1 MQLKLRPF
9 ERLHYN
15 EPRCKCWDGSREAK
29 VLLALDI
36 GNTAITIGV
45 FDGEKIRAR
54 WSIATDVENLVDE
67 YAILLLN
74 LLQTGG
80 LSASDIDEAV
90 MGSVVPSLT
99 PVFQEACSRYF
110 KVSPLVVDLG
120 VRTGIRIL
128 YDSPRDVG
136 ADRVI
141 DAVAAIKL
149 YGPPLII
156 VDFGTA
162 TVFDAI
168 SREGDYVG
176 GAIAPGI
183 GISVEALFGRTAKLP
198 RIELERPK
206 HAIGKTTVSA
216 MQSGVIFGYVGLV
229 EGIITRMKA
238 ELEGEAKVIATGG
251 YAPLIARETPL
262 IEEVNV
268 DLTLVGLRLIQE
280 ANRQAVPGRQG
291 H

>member
-1 MQLKLRPF
+1 M
-9 ERLHYN
+9 
-15 EPRCKCWDGSREAK
+15 
-29 VLLALDI
+29 LLALDI

-45 FDGEKIRAR
+45 FDGEEIRAR

-67 YAILLLN
+67 YAILLLS
-74 LLQTGG
+74 LLNTEG
-80 LSASDIDEAV
+80 LTARDVDEAIL
-90 MGSVVPSLT
+90 GSVVPSLT
-99 PVFQEACSRYF
+99 PVFQELCRRYF
-110 KVSPLVVDLG
+110 KVTPLVVDPG

-149 YGPPLII
+149 YGPPLIV

-176 GAIAPGI
+176 GVIAPGI
-183 GISVEALFGRTAKLP
+183 GISLEALFERTAKLP
-198 RIELERPK
+198 RIELERPRT
-206 HAIGKTTVSA
+206 AIGKTTVSA
-216 MQSGVIFGYVGLV
+216 MQAGIIFGYVGLV
-229 EGIITRMKA
+229 EGIIARMRR
-238 ELEGEAKVIATGG
+238 ELDPEAKVIATGG
-251 YAPLIARETPL
+251 YAPLIAKETPV
-262 IEEVNV
+262 IQEVNV

-280 ANRQAVPGRQG
+280 ANRGQAMPTGRQARE
-291 H
+291 

>member
-1 MQLKLRPF
+1 MSGAGIGPCAATWP
-9 ERLHYN
+9 ET
-15 EPRCKCWDGSREAK
+15 EGAEM
-29 VLLALDI
+29 LLALDI

-45 FDGEKIRAR
+45 FDGEELRAR

-74 LLQTGG
+74 LLRTEN
-80 LSASDIDEAV
+80 LSAADVDEAIL
-90 MGSVVPSLT
+90 GSVVPSLT
-99 PVFQEACSRYF
+99 PVFQDVCRRYF
-110 KVSPLVVDLG
+110 SVTPLVVDLG
-120 VRTGIRIL
+120 VRTGVRIM

-149 YGPPLII
+149 YGPPLIV

-168 SREGDYVG
+168 SKDGDYLG

-183 GISVEALFGRTAKLP
+183 GISMEALFERTAKLP

-206 HAIGKTTVSA
+206 TAIGKTTVVA
-216 MQSGVIFGYVGLV
+216 MQSGIVFGYVGLI
-229 EGIITRMKA
+229 EGIVARMKE
-238 ELEGEAKVIATGG
+238 ELEGDVKVIATGG
-251 YAPLIARETPL
+251 LAPLIARETPV
-262 IEEVNV
+262 IQAVNL

-280 ANRQAVPGRQG
+280 ANRGQG
-291 H
+291 TVNRA

>member
-1 MQLKLRPF
+1 MGSTIMSSVENGPKRPG
-9 ERLHYN
+9 
-15 EPRCKCWDGSREAK
+15 DTGRELFM
-29 VLLALDI
+29 LLALDI

-45 FDGEKIRAR
+45 FEGETLRAR

-74 LLQTGG
+74 LLRTSG
-80 LSASDIDEAV
+80 LGPGDVDGAIL
-90 MGSVVPSLT
+90 GSVVPSLT
-99 PVFQEACSRYF
+99 PVFQEVCRRYF
-110 KVSPLVVDLG
+110 SVAPLVVDPG
-120 VRTGIRIL
+120 VRTGVRIL

-149 YGPPLII
+149 YGPPLIV

-168 SREGDYVG
+168 SKEGDYVG

-183 GISVEALFGRTAKLP
+183 GISMEALFERTAKLP

-206 HAIGKTTVSA
+206 TAIGKTTVSA
-216 MQSGVIFGYVGLV
+216 MQSGIVFGYVGLI
-229 EGIITRMKA
+229 EGIAARMKE
-238 ELEGEAKVIATGG
+238 ELGGDAKVVATGG
-251 YAPLIARETPL
+251 LAPLIARETP
-262 IEEVNV
+262 IIQFVNV
-268 DLTLVGLRLIQE
+268 DLTLIGLRLIQE
-280 ANRQAVPGRQG
+280 ANRNQER
-291 H
+291 

>member
-1 MQLKLRPF
+1 M
-9 ERLHYN
+9 
-15 EPRCKCWDGSREAK
+15 
-29 VLLALDI
+29 LLALDI

-45 FDGEKIRAR
+45 FDGERLRAR

-74 LLQTGG
+74 LLRTEN
-80 LSASDIDEAV
+80 LSAADVDEAI

-99 PVFQEACSRYF
+99 PVFQDVCRRYF
-110 KVSPLVVDLG
+110 SATPLVVDLG
-120 VRTGIRIL
+120 VRTGVRIL

-149 YGPPLII
+149 YGPPLIV

-168 SREGDYVG
+168 SKDGDYLG

-183 GISVEALFGRTAKLP
+183 GISMEALFERTAKLP

-206 HAIGKTTVSA
+206 SAIGKTTVA
-216 MQSGVIFGYVGLV
+216 AIQSGIVFGYVGLI
-229 EGIITRMKA
+229 EGIVARMKE
-238 ELEGEAKVIATGG
+238 ELEGDVKVIATGG
-251 YAPLIARETPL
+251 LAPLIARETPV
-262 IEEVNV
+262 IQAVNL
-268 DLTLVGLRLIQE
+268 DLTLIGLHLIQE
-280 ANRQAVPGRQG
+280 ANRGQGR
-291 H
+291 

>member
-1 MQLKLRPF
+1 M
-9 ERLHYN
+9 
-15 EPRCKCWDGSREAK
+15 
-29 VLLALDI
+29 LLAIDI

-45 FDGEKIRAR
+45 FNGESLRAH
-54 WSIATDVENLVDE
+54 WSIATDIENLVDE

-74 LLQTGG
+74 LLRTEE
-80 LSASDIDEAV
+80 LESKDIDEAIL
-90 MGSVVPSLT
+90 GSVVPSLT
-99 PVFQEACSRYF
+99 PVFQNVCRRYF
-110 KVSPLVVDLG
+110 KVTPLVVDPG
-120 VRTGIRIL
+120 VKTGLRIL

-149 YGPPLII
+149 YGPPLIV

-168 SREGDYVG
+168 SKDGDYVG

-183 GISVEALFGRTAKLP
+183 GIAMEALFERTAKLP

-206 HAIGKTTVSA
+206 TAIGKTTVTA
-216 MQSGVIFGYVGLV
+216 MQSGIVFGYVGLI
-229 EGIITRMKA
+229 EGIVARMKA
-238 ELEGEAKVIATGG
+238 ELEGEPKVVATGG
-251 YAPLIARETPL
+251 LAALIAKETPV
-262 IEEVNV
+262 IQIVNQ

-280 ANRQAVPGRQG
+280 ANRG

>member
-1 MQLKLRPF
+1 M
-9 ERLHYN
+9 
-15 EPRCKCWDGSREAK
+15 
-29 VLLALDI
+29 LLALDI

-45 FDGEKIRAR
+45 FDGERLRAR

-74 LLQTGG
+74 LLRTEN
-80 LSASDIDEAV
+80 LSAADVDEAI
-90 MGSVVPSLT
+90 MGSVVPSLA
-99 PVFQEACSRYF
+99 PVFQDVCRRYF
-110 KVSPLVVDLG
+110 SVTPLVVDLG
-120 VRTGIRIL
+120 VKTGVRIM

-149 YGPPLII
+149 YGPPLIV

-168 SREGDYVG
+168 SKDGDYLG

-183 GISVEALFGRTAKLP
+183 GISMEALFERTAKLP

-206 HAIGKTTVSA
+206 SAIGKTTVA
-216 MQSGVIFGYVGLV
+216 AIQSGIVFGYVGLI
-229 EGIITRMKA
+229 EGIVARMKE
-238 ELEGEAKVIATGG
+238 ELEGDVKVIATGG
-251 YAPLIARETPL
+251 LAPLIARETPV
-262 IEEVNV
+262 IQAVNL
-268 DLTLVGLRLIQE
+268 DLTLIGLHLIQE
-280 ANRQAVPGRQG
+280 ANRGQGR
-291 H
+291 

>member
-1 MQLKLRPF
+1 M
-9 ERLHYN
+9 
-15 EPRCKCWDGSREAK
+15 
-29 VLLALDI
+29 LLALDI

-45 FDGEKIRAR
+45 FDGEKMRAR

-74 LLQTGG
+74 LLQTDG
-80 LSASDIDEAV
+80 LSARDIDEAIL
-90 MGSVVPSLT
+90 GSVVPSLT
-99 PVFQEACSRYF
+99 PTFHEVCRRYF
-110 KVSPLVVDLG
+110 KVPALVVDPG

-183 GISVEALFGRTAKLP
+183 GISLEALFGRTAKLP

-206 HAIGKTTVSA
+206 TAIGKTTVNA
-216 MQSGVIFGYVGLV
+216 MQSGIIFGYVGLV
-229 EGIITRMKA
+229 EGVIARMKK
-238 ELEGEAKVIATGG
+238 ELEGEPKVIATGG
-251 YAPLIARETPL
+251 YAPLIARETSV

-280 ANRQAVPGRQG
+280 ANRAQAAIGKGR
-291 H
+291 

>member
-1 MQLKLRPF
+1 M
-9 ERLHYN
+9 
-15 EPRCKCWDGSREAK
+15 
-29 VLLALDI
+29 LLALDI

-45 FDGEKIRAR
+45 FDGEQMRAR

-67 YAILLLN
+67 YAILLLS
-74 LLQTGG
+74 LLETEG
-80 LSASDIDEAV
+80 LGRKDIDEAIL
-90 MGSVVPSLT
+90 GSVVPSLT
-99 PVFQEACSRYF
+99 PVFQELCRRYF
-110 KVSPLVVDLG
+110 KVAPLVVDPG

-176 GAIAPGI
+176 GVIAPGI
-183 GISVEALFGRTAKLP
+183 GISMEALFERTAKLP
-198 RIELERPK
+198 RIELERPRT
-206 HAIGKTTVSA
+206 AIGKTTVSA
-216 MQSGVIFGYVGLV
+216 MQAGIIFGYVGLI
-229 EGIITRMKA
+229 EGIIARMRK
-238 ELEGEAKVIATGG
+238 ELDPKAKVIATGG
-251 YAPLIARETPL
+251 FAPMIAKETSV
-262 IEEVNV
+262 IQEVNV

-280 ANRQAVPGRQG
+280 ANRGQPASASRQARS
-291 H
+291 

>member
-1 MQLKLRPF
+1 MSSVENGRKRPGDTRGELF
-9 ERLHYN
+9 M
-15 EPRCKCWDGSREAK
+15 
-29 VLLALDI
+29 LLALDI

-45 FDGEKIRAR
+45 FEGETLRAR

-74 LLQTGG
+74 LLRTSG
-80 LSASDIDEAV
+80 LGPGDVDEAIL
-90 MGSVVPSLT
+90 GSVVPSLT
-99 PVFQEACSRYF
+99 PVFQEVCRRYF
-110 KVSPLVVDLG
+110 SVAPLVVDPG
-120 VRTGIRIL
+120 VRTGVRIL

-149 YGPPLII
+149 YGPPLIV

-168 SREGDYVG
+168 SKEGDYVG

-183 GISVEALFGRTAKLP
+183 GISMEALFERTAKLP

-206 HAIGKTTVSA
+206 TAIGKTTVSA
-216 MQSGVIFGYVGLV
+216 MQSGIVFGYVGLI
-229 EGIITRMKA
+229 EGIAARMKE
-238 ELEGEAKVIATGG
+238 ELGGDAKVVATGG
-251 YAPLIARETPL
+251 LAPLIARETP
-262 IEEVNV
+262 IIQFVNV
-268 DLTLVGLRLIQE
+268 DLTLIGLRLIQE
-280 ANRQAVPGRQG
+280 ANRNQER
-291 H
+291 

>member
-1 MQLKLRPF
+1 MSSAKAPTDGAATAQADGRAGK
-9 ERLHYN
+9 
-15 EPRCKCWDGSREAK
+15 WDM
-29 VLLALDI
+29 LLALDI

-74 LLQTGG
+74 LLQTEG
-80 LSASDIDEAV
+80 LGAADIDEAV
-90 MGSVVPSLT
+90 LGSVVPSLT
-99 PVFQEACSRYF
+99 PVFQEVCRRYF
-110 KVSPLVVDLG
+110 KVTPLVVDPG

-183 GISVEALFGRTAKLP
+183 GISLEALFERTAKLP

-206 HAIGKTTVSA
+206 NAIGKTTVTRHA
-216 MQSGVIFGYVGLV
+216 VGHH
-229 EGIITRMKA
+229 
-238 ELEGEAKVIATGG
+238 
-251 YAPLIARETPL
+251 
-262 IEEVNV
+262 
-268 DLTLVGLRLIQE
+268 LRLRGADRRHYRPHE
-280 ANRQAVPGRQG
+280 EGARRRGESHRDRRLRAAHRQG
-291 H
+291 DAGHPGSERGPHARRAAAHSGGQPGAGLDRQSAR

>member
-1 MQLKLRPF
+1 M
-9 ERLHYN
+9 
-15 EPRCKCWDGSREAK
+15 
-29 VLLALDI
+29 LLALDI

-45 FDGEKIRAR
+45 FDGERLRAR

-74 LLQTGG
+74 LLRTEN
-80 LSASDIDEAV
+80 LSAADVDEAI

-99 PVFQEACSRYF
+99 PVFQDVCRRYF
-110 KVSPLVVDLG
+110 SVTPLVVDLG
-120 VRTGIRIL
+120 VKTGVRIM

-149 YGPPLII
+149 YGPPLIV

-168 SREGDYVG
+168 SKDGDYLG

-183 GISVEALFGRTAKLP
+183 GISMEALFERTAKLP

-206 HAIGKTTVSA
+206 TAIGKTTVVA
-216 MQSGVIFGYVGLV
+216 MQSGIIFGYVGLI
-229 EGIITRMKA
+229 EGIVARMKE
-238 ELEGEAKVIATGG
+238 ELEGDVKVIATGG
-251 YAPLIARETPL
+251 LAPLIARETPV
-262 IEEVNV
+262 IQAVNL
-268 DLTLVGLRLIQE
+268 DLTLIGLHLIQE
-280 ANRQAVPGRQG
+280 ANRGQGR
-291 H
+291 

>member
-1 MQLKLRPF
+1 M
-9 ERLHYN
+9 
-15 EPRCKCWDGSREAK
+15 
-29 VLLALDI
+29 LLAIDI

-45 FDGEKIRAR
+45 FNGESLRAH

-74 LLQTGG
+74 LLRTEE
-80 LSASDIDEAV
+80 LESKDIDEAIL
-90 MGSVVPSLT
+90 GSVVPSLT
-99 PVFQEACSRYF
+99 PVFQNVCRRYF
-110 KVSPLVVDLG
+110 KVTPLVVDPG
-120 VRTGIRIL
+120 VKTGLRIL

-149 YGPPLII
+149 YGPPLIV

-168 SREGDYVG
+168 SKDGDYVG

-183 GISVEALFGRTAKLP
+183 GIAMEALFERTAKLP

-206 HAIGKTTVSA
+206 TAIGKTTVTA
-216 MQSGVIFGYVGLV
+216 MQSGIVFGYVGLI
-229 EGIITRMKA
+229 EGIVARMKA
-238 ELEGEAKVIATGG
+238 ELEGEPKVVATGG
-251 YAPLIARETPL
+251 LAALIAKETPV
-262 IEEVNV
+262 IQIVNQ

-280 ANRQAVPGRQG
+280 ANRG

>member
-1 MQLKLRPF
+1 M
-9 ERLHYN
+9 
-15 EPRCKCWDGSREAK
+15 
-29 VLLALDI
+29 LLALDI

-45 FDGEKIRAR
+45 FDGERLRAR

-74 LLQTGG
+74 LLRTEN
-80 LSASDIDEAV
+80 LSAADVDEAI

-99 PVFQEACSRYF
+99 PVFQDVCRRYF
-110 KVSPLVVDLG
+110 SVTPLVVDLG
-120 VRTGIRIL
+120 VKTGVRIM

-149 YGPPLII
+149 YGPPLIV

-168 SREGDYVG
+168 SKDGDYLG

-183 GISVEALFGRTAKLP
+183 GISMEALFERTAKLP

-206 HAIGKTTVSA
+206 TAIGKTTVAA
-216 MQSGVIFGYVGLV
+216 MQSGIIFGYVGLI
-229 EGIITRMKA
+229 EGIVARMKE
-238 ELEGEAKVIATGG
+238 ELEGDVKVIATGG
-251 YAPLIARETPL
+251 LAPLIARETPV
-262 IEEVNV
+262 IQAVNL
-268 DLTLVGLRLIQE
+268 DLTLIGLHLIQE
-280 ANRQAVPGRQG
+280 ANRGQGR
-291 H
+291 

>member
-1 MQLKLRPF
+1 M
-9 ERLHYN
+9 
-15 EPRCKCWDGSREAK
+15 
-29 VLLALDI
+29 LLALDI

-45 FDGEKIRAR
+45 FDGERLRAR

-74 LLQTGG
+74 LLRTEN
-80 LSASDIDEAV
+80 LSAADVDEAI

-99 PVFQEACSRYF
+99 PVFQDVCRRYF
-110 KVSPLVVDLG
+110 SVTPLVVDLG
-120 VRTGIRIL
+120 VRTGVRIM

-149 YGPPLII
+149 YGPPLIV

-168 SREGDYVG
+168 SKDGDYLG

-183 GISVEALFGRTAKLP
+183 GIAMEALFERTAKLP

-206 HAIGKTTVSA
+206 TAIGKTTVAA
-216 MQSGVIFGYVGLV
+216 MQSGIIFGYVGLI
-229 EGIITRMKA
+229 EGIVARMKE
-238 ELEGEAKVIATGG
+238 ELEGDVKVIATGG
-251 YAPLIARETPL
+251 LAPLIARETPV
-262 IEEVNV
+262 IQAVNL
-268 DLTLVGLRLIQE
+268 DLTLIGLHLIQE
-280 ANRQAVPGRQG
+280 ANRGQGR
-291 H
+291 

>member
-1 MQLKLRPF
+1 M
-9 ERLHYN
+9 
-15 EPRCKCWDGSREAK
+15 
-29 VLLALDI
+29 LLALDI

-45 FDGEKIRAR
+45 FDGERLRAR

-74 LLQTGG
+74 LLRTEN
-80 LSASDIDEAV
+80 LSAADVDEAI

-99 PVFQEACSRYF
+99 PVFQDVCRRYF
-110 KVSPLVVDLG
+110 SVTPLVVDLG
-120 VRTGIRIL
+120 VRTGVRIL

-149 YGPPLII
+149 YGPPLIV

-168 SREGDYVG
+168 SKDGDYLG

-183 GISVEALFGRTAKLP
+183 GIAMEALFERTAKLP

-206 HAIGKTTVSA
+206 TAVGKTTVAA
-216 MQSGVIFGYVGLV
+216 MQSGIIFGYVGLI
-229 EGIITRMKA
+229 EGIVARMKE
-238 ELEGEAKVIATGG
+238 ELEGDVKVIATGG
-251 YAPLIARETPL
+251 LAPLIARETPV
-262 IEEVNV
+262 IQAVNL
-268 DLTLVGLRLIQE
+268 DLTLIGLHLIQE
-280 ANRQAVPGRQG
+280 ANRGQGR
-291 H
+291 

>member
-1 MQLKLRPF
+1 MPAR
-9 ERLHYN
+9 R
-15 EPRCKCWDGSREAK
+15 RVGARDRSREAK
-29 VLLALDI
+29 MLLALDI

-45 FDGEKIRAR
+45 FDGERIRAR

-67 YAILLLN
+67 YAILLLS
-74 LLQTGG
+74 LLQTQN
-80 LSASDIDEAV
+80 LHAADIDEAV
-90 MGSVVPSLT
+90 LGSVVPSLT
-99 PVFQEACSRYF
+99 PVFQEVCRRYF
-110 KVSPLVVDLG
+110 NVAPLVVDPG
-120 VRTGIRIL
+120 VRTGVRIL

-183 GISVEALFGRTAKLP
+183 GISLEALFERTAKLP

-206 HAIGKTTVSA
+206 NAIGKTTVNA

-229 EGIITRMKA
+229 EGVIARMKK
-238 ELEGEAKVIATGG
+238 ELDGEPKVVATGG
-251 YAPLIARETPL
+251 YAPLIARETPV

-280 ANRQAVPGRQG
+280 ANRGQATIGKG

>member
-1 MQLKLRPF
+1 M
-9 ERLHYN
+9 
-15 EPRCKCWDGSREAK
+15 
-29 VLLALDI
+29 LLAIDI

-45 FDGEKIRAR
+45 FNGESLRAH

-74 LLQTGG
+74 LLHTEE
-80 LSASDIDEAV
+80 LESKDIDEAIL
-90 MGSVVPSLT
+90 GSVVPSLT
-99 PVFQEACSRYF
+99 PVFQNVCRRYF
-110 KVSPLVVDLG
+110 KVTPLVVDPG
-120 VRTGIRIL
+120 VKTGLRIL

-149 YGPPLII
+149 YGPPLIV

-168 SREGDYVG
+168 SKDGDYVG

-183 GISVEALFGRTAKLP
+183 GIAMEALFERTAKLP

-206 HAIGKTTVSA
+206 TAIGKTTVTA
-216 MQSGVIFGYVGLV
+216 MQSGIVFGYVGLI
-229 EGIITRMKA
+229 EGIVARMKA
-238 ELEGEAKVIATGG
+238 ELEGEPKVVATGG
-251 YAPLIARETPL
+251 LAALIAKETPV
-262 IEEVNV
+262 IQIVNQ

-280 ANRQAVPGRQG
+280 ANRG

>member
-1 MQLKLRPF
+1 M
-9 ERLHYN
+9 
-15 EPRCKCWDGSREAK
+15 
-29 VLLALDI
+29 LLALDI

-74 LLQTGG
+74 LLQTEE
-80 LSASDIDEAV
+80 LHASDITEAV
-90 MGSVVPSLT
+90 LGSVVPSLT
-99 PVFQEACSRYF
+99 PVFQEVCRRYF
-110 KVSPLVVDLG
+110 KVTPLVVDPG
-120 VRTGIRIL
+120 IRTGIRIL

-183 GISVEALFGRTAKLP
+183 GISLEALFGRTAKLP

-206 HAIGKTTVSA
+206 NAIGKTTVNA
-216 MQSGVIFGYVGLV
+216 MQSGIVFGYVGLV
-229 EGIITRMKA
+229 EGVIARMKK
-238 ELEGEAKVIATGG
+238 ELQGDAKVIATGG
-251 YAPLIARETPL
+251 YAPLIARETPV
-262 IEEVNV
+262 IQEVNV
-268 DLTLVGLRLIQE
+268 DLTLIGLRLIQE
-280 ANRQAVPGRQG
+280 ANRSQATPTGKQAR
-291 H
+291 

>member
-1 MQLKLRPF
+1 M
-9 ERLHYN
+9 
-15 EPRCKCWDGSREAK
+15 
-29 VLLALDI
+29 LLALDI

-45 FDGEKIRAR
+45 FDGERLRAR

-74 LLQTGG
+74 LLRTEN
-80 LSASDIDEAV
+80 LSAADVDEAI

-99 PVFQEACSRYF
+99 PVFQDVCRRYF
-110 KVSPLVVDLG
+110 SVTPLVVDLG
-120 VRTGIRIL
+120 VKTGVRIM

-149 YGPPLII
+149 YGPPLIV

-168 SREGDYVG
+168 SKDGDYLG

-183 GISVEALFGRTAKLP
+183 GISMEALFERTAKLP

-206 HAIGKTTVSA
+206 SAIGKTTVA
-216 MQSGVIFGYVGLV
+216 AIQSGIVFGYVGLI
-229 EGIITRMKA
+229 EGIVARMKE
-238 ELEGEAKVIATGG
+238 ELEGDVKVIATGG
-251 YAPLIARETPL
+251 LAPLIARETPV
-262 IEEVNV
+262 IQAVNL
-268 DLTLVGLRLIQE
+268 DLTLIGLHLIQE
-280 ANRQAVPGRQG
+280 ANRGQGR
-291 H
+291 

>member
-1 MQLKLRPF
+1 M
-9 ERLHYN
+9 
-15 EPRCKCWDGSREAK
+15 
-29 VLLALDI
+29 LLAIDI

-45 FDGEKIRAR
+45 FNGESLRAH

-74 LLQTGG
+74 LLHTEE
-80 LSASDIDEAV
+80 LESKDIDEAIL
-90 MGSVVPSLT
+90 GSVVPSLT
-99 PVFQEACSRYF
+99 PVFQNVCRRYF
-110 KVSPLVVDLG
+110 KVTPLVVDPG
-120 VRTGIRIL
+120 VKTGLRIL

-149 YGPPLII
+149 YGPPLIV

-168 SREGDYVG
+168 SKDGDYVG

-183 GISVEALFGRTAKLP
+183 GIAMEALFERTAKLP

-206 HAIGKTTVSA
+206 TAIGKTTVTA
-216 MQSGVIFGYVGLV
+216 MQSGIVFGYVGLI
-229 EGIITRMKA
+229 EGIVARMKA
-238 ELEGEAKVIATGG
+238 ELEGEPKVVATGG
-251 YAPLIARETPL
+251 LAALIAKETPV
-262 IEEVNV
+262 IQIVNQ
-268 DLTLVGLRLIQE
+268 DLTLVGLRLIWE
-280 ANRQAVPGRQG
+280 RNR
-291 H
+291 

>member
-1 MQLKLRPF
+1 VHGRF
-9 ERLHYN
+9 
-15 EPRCKCWDGSREAK
+15 WD
-29 VLLALDI
+29 VNMLLALDI

-67 YAILLLN
+67 YAILLLS
-74 LLQTGG
+74 LLQTED
-80 LSASDIDEAV
+80 LRATDIDEAV
-90 MGSVVPSLT
+90 LGSVVPSLT
-99 PVFQEACSRYF
+99 PVFQEVCRRYF
-110 KVSPLVVDLG
+110 KVVPLVVDPG

-183 GISVEALFGRTAKLP
+183 GISLEALFERTAKLP

-206 HAIGKTTVSA
+206 HAIGKTTVNA
-216 MQSGVIFGYVGLV
+216 MQSGVIFGYVGLI
-229 EGIITRMKA
+229 EGIIARMKK
-238 ELEGEAKVIATGG
+238 ELDGDAKVIATGG
-251 YAPLIARETPL
+251 YAPLIARETKV
-262 IEEVNV
+262 IQEVNV

-280 ANRQAVPGRQG
+280 ANRAQGR
-291 H
+291 

>member
-1 MQLKLRPF
+1 MSSAKASGKM
-9 ERLHYN
+9 
-15 EPRCKCWDGSREAK
+15 PRQHEQVKM
-29 VLLALDI
+29 LLALDI

-45 FDGEKIRAR
+45 FDGEAMRAR

-67 YAILLLN
+67 YAILLLS
-74 LLQTGG
+74 LLNTEG
-80 LSASDIDEAV
+80 LSGKDIDEAIL
-90 MGSVVPSLT
+90 GSVVPSLT
-99 PVFQEACSRYF
+99 PVFQEVCRRYF
-110 KVSPLVVDLG
+110 KVTPLVVDPG

-176 GAIAPGI
+176 GVIAPGI
-183 GISVEALFGRTAKLP
+183 GISLEALFERTAKLP
-198 RIELERPK
+198 RIELERPRT
-206 HAIGKTTVSA
+206 AIGKTTVSA
-216 MQSGVIFGYVGLV
+216 MQAGIIFGYVGLI
-229 EGIITRMKA
+229 EGIIARMRK
-238 ELEGEAKVIATGG
+238 ELDPEAKVIATGG
-251 YAPLIARETPL
+251 YAPLIAKETP
-262 IEEVNV
+262 IIQEVNV

-280 ANRQAVPGRQG
+280 ANRGQPMPTGRQAR
-291 H
+291 